1 MNYERHLGM
10 YLSKNDFL
18 LQFSQRVL
26 DSKTALFLG
35 AGGTIDAGFPSW
47 KELFMPIAKELG
59 KNIEDI
65 DDYYKLAQY
74 YSNHSDDNE
83 LRIRIVERLNQYSY
97 KSALLDELMDIG
109 FSDIWTTNFDNAV
122 EMNFRERNIKINKV
136 FKDDDISSIHLDNH
150 INLFKL
156 NGDVSNPAGMVA
168 TQADYEKYNDTH
180 RFMLMFFKRSLISN
194 SFLFIGYSFKDHL
207 VLDCLSEIRNYL
219 GRAATTHYAIIKKE
233 TENPYFELFIE
244 DLEKRYGVRALVVDD
259 YNDIPIA
266 LNELNT
272 RIRDKRVFVS
282 GAFNAYEPQIE
293 EFSHGLS
300 KELSKSLLENDFRI
314 VNGIGRRFGTHLIG
328 YASEFLAKTG
338 KKSIEKNLIIT
349 PFVDNSAKGAVNKNE
364 KRKHV
369 IYSCGAA
376 IFVFGDSDNN
386 SAEYKSGVMEEF
398 AIARE
403 QHKTIIPILYPG
415 YVSETIWNIVRI
427 NLTEFPYLEGCLEH
441 LQYNQSMSQICNT
454 VIHILESVRD
464 SR

>member
-1 MNYERHLGM
+1 M
-10 YLSKNDFL
+10 YLSRNDFL

-26 DSKTALFLG
+26 DAKTALFLG
-35 AGGTIDAGFPSW
+35 AGGTIDAGYPSW

-59 KNIEDI
+59 KSIEDI

-83 LRIRIVERLNQYSY
+83 LRIRIVERLNQYHN
-97 KSALLDELMDIG
+97 KSPLLDELMDIG

-122 EMNFRERNIKINKV
+122 EMNYSKRNVLINKV
-136 FKDDDISSIHLDNH
+136 FKDDDISSTHLDDR

-180 RFMLMFFKRSLISN
+180 RLMLMFFKRSLISN
-194 SFLFIGYSFKDHL
+194 AFLFIGYSFKDHL

-219 GRAATTHYAIIKKE
+219 GRAATTHYAIIKRE
-233 TENPYFELFIE
+233 PDNPYFDLFIE

-259 YNDIPIA
+259 YHEITIVLND
-266 LNELNT
+266 LNT
-272 RIRDKRVFVS
+272 RIRDKKVFVS

-293 EFSHGLS
+293 EFSHLLS
-300 KELSKSLLENDFRI
+300 KELSKSLLENDYRI

-328 YASEFLAKTG
+328 YASEFLAKSG
-338 KKSIEKNLIIT
+338 KKRIEKNLIIT
-349 PFVDNSAKGAVNKNE
+349 PFVDNSEKSAVEKCE
-364 KRKHV
+364 KRKLV
-369 IYSCGAA
+369 IHSCGAA
-376 IFVFGDSDNN
+376 IFVFGDLDNN
-386 SAEYKSGVMEEF
+386 SVEYKSGVMEEF

-403 QHKTIIPILYPG
+403 QHKTIIPIRYPG
-415 YVSETIWNIVRI
+415 YVSETIWNIVKD

-441 LQYNQSMSQICNT
+441 LQYDQSISKICNT
-454 VIHILESVRD
+454 VNHILESVRD